1 MEHTTE
7 YLNGYKQALEDI
19 AARANKLLDMDR
31 DGVIKLLLHTET
43 MNQAVR
49 DCGFAVVSDGSDQL
63 SISGLFLDGSG
74 KSTNPYGI
82 VFVTETGA
90 GLLREDWIPKIVK
103 CHVTEIPYPG
113 ESA

>member
-19 AARANKLLDMDR
+19 AARANKILDMDR

-43 MNQAVR
+43 VNQAVI
-49 DCGFAVVSDGSDQL
+49 DAQFVVSEGSDQL
-63 SISGLFLDGSG
+63 SISGLFLDGCNESP
-74 KSTNPYGI
+74 NPYGI
-82 VFVTETGA
+82 VFVTEPGSGTA
-90 GLLREDWIPKIVK
+90 REDWIPKVK
-103 CHVTEIPYPG
+103 YLAVTELPFPG